1 LSNQQLVMQSS
12 SGQERHVRFITKKLV
27 DNLLSNGQALG
38 KACMGEN
45 HSKAVTPS
53 DPATSRFNVHPSL
66 NESNIGCAM

>member
-1 LSNQQLVMQSS
+1 MQSS

-53 DPATSRFNVHPSL
+53 DPATSHFNVHQSAVLTLSP
-66 NESNIGCAM
+66 ITK